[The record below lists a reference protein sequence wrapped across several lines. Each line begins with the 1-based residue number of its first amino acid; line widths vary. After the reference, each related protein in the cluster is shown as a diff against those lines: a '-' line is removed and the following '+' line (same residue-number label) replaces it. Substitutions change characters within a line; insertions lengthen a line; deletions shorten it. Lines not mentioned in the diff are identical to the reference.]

1 MKKIHLFKG
10 EIQDSYQIEQIEQSI
25 LQTIGKPLATQVLL
39 NAGENLSSRLA
50 KGDAELEAILMHS
63 GVDAEEAKATVCGLA
78 DVFSKSYMT
87 EKICH
92 ELGRIDPFVLRRFNM
107 EENILECYKPLGVLC
122 HVAAGNAPGLGAL
135 SVLEGLMTGNI
146 NIVKLSS
153 KENGFSAVLLYRLI
167 QSDETG
173 TLKDYIYAL
182 DISSSEKDTLKRLF
196 DFSSSI
202 VAWGGTEAIESVRSM
217 TQTPVIAWGHHLS
230 FGYITKKGLTDENLL
245 GIARDI
251 CEGNQQACS
260 SPQCLYYE
268 GGYSELE
275 AVAQGLKKALEIV
288 SPQIPLIPMSSAEQA
303 QITSSNLMVT
313 LGSCMDEGELIEADD
328 KTFRIYIDR
337 SPGLTPSPLYRT
349 IWLKPMKR
357 EEMVSYFLPMS
368 RFLQTVS
375 LGCTLD
381 ELYELSELFT
391 VCGVTRIVECG
402 KVFVSYPGEPH
413 DGVSALSRYCKR
425 VSVISSQLEK
435 IASFDQLKPYES
447 ITAQTP
453 IMDKDAFMALPVQEE
468 NGKLYVKSGGSSGK
482 TILSPY
488 SYRDYHFEMQCIAET
503 LIAIGLKPKTD
514 KIMNLFSVGHLYGGF
529 ISFGCVLELANAK
542 HYPMS
547 EVSDTK
553 EVVDYIVELGINTL
567 MGMPSYLLKI
577 FREHKEQL
585 KQYGGVKKIYY
596 GGEFM
601 TPADKEMLKNT
612 FGVEIISSVSYGSN
626 DVGPIGYTCE
636 FCEGGIH
643 HLAAGIMDMEIL
655 QMDKDEPVK
664 KGETGRIILSPKF
677 REGHAVSRYEIGDL
691 GRWLEEDCLCGRK
704 NPRFE
709 LQGRYGDVFRVGGC
723 FLNYMK
729 LSQIINKYLEPTQL
743 QLFIEDGEVEKL
755 IFCTKLVAFSKEEL
769 IAVLCEHD
777 GAFNEAMDYNYLDV
791 DLLKMNE
798 SDMEYIG
805 HSGKLKHIIDKRTL
819 K

>member
-1 MKKIHLFKG
+1 MEKIHLLNG

-25 LQTIGKPLATQVLL
+25 LQTIGKPLATQALL
-39 NAGENLSSRLA
+39 NAGEILSSRLA
-50 KGDAELEAILMHS
+50 KGDAELEAILIRS
-63 GVDAEEAKATVCGLA
+63 GMEAEEAKATVCGLA
-78 DVFSKSYMT
+78 TAFSKSYMT

-92 ELGRIDPFVLRRFNM
+92 ELGRIDPFVFRRFNM

-153 KENGFSAVLLYRLI
+153 KENGFSALLLYRLI
-167 QSDETG
+167 QSDATG

-182 DISSSEKDTLKRLF
+182 DISSSEKETLKRLF
-196 DFSSSI
+196 DFASSI

-230 FGYITKKGLTDENLL
+230 FGYLTPKGLTDENLL

-251 CEGNQQACS
+251 CDGNQQACS

-268 GGYSELE
+268 GAYEELP
-275 AVAQGLKKALEIV
+275 AVAERLKKALETV
-288 SPQIPLIPMSSAEQA
+288 SPQIPLMPMGSAEQA

-328 KTFRIYIDR
+328 QTFRIYINR
-337 SPGLTPSPLYRT
+337 SPGLTPSPLFRT

-375 LGCTLD
+375 LGCGLD

-391 VCGVTRIVECG
+391 VCGATRIVECG
-402 KVFVSYPGEPH
+402 SVFASYPGEPH
-413 DGVSALSRYCKR
+413 DGVSALSCYCKR

-435 IASFDQLKPYES
+435 IASFDQLKPYEPV
-447 ITAQTP
+447 TTQTP
-453 IMDKDAFMALPVQEE
+453 IMDKEAFMALPVREE
-468 NGKLYVKSGGSSGK
+468 SGKLYVKSGGSSGK

-488 SYRDYHFEMQCIAET
+488 SYRDYHFEMRCIAEA
-503 LIAIGLKPKTD
+503 LIAIGLQPKTD
-514 KIMNLFSVGHLYGGF
+514 KVMNLFSVGHLYGGF
-529 ISFGCVLELANAK
+529 ISFGCILELANAK

-567 MGMPSYLLKI
+567 VGMPSYLLKL
-577 FREHKEQL
+577 FREHKAALQ
-585 KQYGGVKKIYY
+585 QYGGVKKLYY

-601 TPADKEMLKNT
+601 TPADKEMLKKT

-636 FCEGGIH
+636 YCEGGIH
-643 HLAAGIMDMEIL
+643 HLATGIMDMEIL
-655 QMDKDEPVK
+655 RMDSDEPVE

-677 REGHAVSRYEIGDL
+677 REGHDVSRYEIGDL
-691 GRWLEEDCLCGRK
+691 GRWIEDDCPCGRK

-709 LQGRYGDVFRVGGC
+709 LQGRYGDIFRVGGC

-729 LSQIINKYLEPTQL
+729 LSGIINNYLEPTQL
-743 QLFIEDGEVEKL
+743 QLFIEDGEVERL
-755 IFCTKLVAFSKEEL
+755 IFRTGLVHFSREEL
-769 IAVLCEHD
+769 IAALREQD
-777 GAFNEAMDYNYLDV
+777 SAFEEALDYGYLDV
-791 DLLKMNE
+791 ELSKMKE
-798 SDMEYIG
+798 ADMEYIG